1 MTQGLASL
9 FSDCIESVIQ
19 SSQVPQP
26 GEHGPV
32 VIESRNGNDAGH
44 RSQALTEQR
53 AAIGIMVFS
62 SMCKALYA
70 NKAAYEF
77 LKVLNRWENGHATD
91 GALPGVIAGLYDQ
104 MELVL
109 VSRIKKGDGE
119 TRTAQRLVTGEGQT
133 VRLYAFGLRDR
144 LGVQGS
150 RIVITMQS
158 LPHTFISAESREMV
172 PALI

>member
-9 FSDCIESVIQ
+9 FSDCVESVIQ
-19 SSQVPQP
+19 SSHVPYH
-26 GEHGPV
+26 GEHGAV
-32 VIESRNGNDAGH
+32 GIESHNGSDPGH
-44 RSQALTEQR
+44 CSQALTEQR

-62 SMCKALYA
+62 STCKTLYA
-70 NKAAYEF
+70 NQAASEF
-77 LKVLNRWENGHATD
+77 LKVLNRWEHGHATD

-109 VSRIKKGDGE
+109 ARRIKKGDGE
-119 TRTAQRLVTGEGQT
+119 TLKAQRLLTGEGRT

-144 LGVQGS
+144 PGVQGS

-158 LPHTFISAESREMV
+158 LPQLFISDESREMI